1 MCVFLGSLGYPR
13 VLQGFLYRNAT
24 LGIAAH
30 ELHQKVF
37 CLIGNG
43 FHVLG
48 IEDELVPERLSENDV
63 HARIVKWMLP
73 SQTEKNI

>member
-1 MCVFLGSLGYPR
+1 
-13 VLQGFLYRNAT
+13 

-43 FHVLG
+43 FNVLG
-48 IEDELVPERLSENDV
+48 IEDELVPERVSENDV